1 MKNKSILLFI
11 ASVICLSSCEKES
24 REKQQQVAAEAKVI
38 LDAAY
43 GENPAQKMDVYLPAN
58 RTSSTPVIIVLHGG
72 AFVAGDKSEFSLQSQ
87 TLAGKGFAVLN
98 INYRLVNADGLLQL
112 PPLRKESTV
121 KITEQVND
129 VKSAVNFASAKAG
142 EWIMATSG
150 WGISGHS
157 AGGTIAML
165 YAYGEDNADKRIRVT
180 ANWAG
185 ETNFSFEDESQVQLL
200 DPRIAEL
207 FQRAVGVKPE
217 NKNRPAYMAVSPFWA
232 ANSGASIPTINIR
245 PEFNLIFNMPDV
257 SKPQYQAFTAIL
269 NAKNVPN
276 KYIEV
281 TGADHNFSKPGNWEL
296 VLNETVTFFED
307 YLD

>member
-11 ASVICLSSCEKES
+11 ASVICLASCQKDT
-24 REKQQQVAAEAKVI
+24 REEQQQVAAEAKVI

-43 GENPAQKMDVYLPAN
+43 GGNPFQKMDVYLPAN
-58 RTSSTPVIIVLHGG
+58 RTAATPVIIVLHGG

-87 TLAGKGFAVLN
+87 ALAEKGFAVLN
-98 INYRLVNADGLLQL
+98 VNYRLVDAEGLLQL
-112 PPLRKESTV
+112 PPLRKESAI
-121 KITEQVND
+121 KISSQLD
-129 VKSAVNFASAKAG
+129 DIKSAINFASAKAG
-142 EWIMATSG
+142 EWIMASTG

-157 AGGTIAML
+157 AGGTLAML
-165 YAYGEDNADKRIRVT
+165 YAYGETNTDKRIWVA

-185 ETNFSFEDESQVQLL
+185 ETDFSFADEAQFQLL
-200 DPRIAEL
+200 DPRITEL
-207 FQRAVGVKPE
+207 YQRAVGAKAE
-217 NKNRPAYMAVSPFWA
+217 NKNRLAFMAVSPFWLV
-232 ANSGASIPTINIR
+232 NNGSGIPTINIR
-245 PEFNLIFNMPDV
+245 PEFNVVLNMPDA
-257 SKPQYQAFTAIL
+257 SKPRYQVFTDVI

-296 VLNETVTFFED
+296 VLNETVAFFEE